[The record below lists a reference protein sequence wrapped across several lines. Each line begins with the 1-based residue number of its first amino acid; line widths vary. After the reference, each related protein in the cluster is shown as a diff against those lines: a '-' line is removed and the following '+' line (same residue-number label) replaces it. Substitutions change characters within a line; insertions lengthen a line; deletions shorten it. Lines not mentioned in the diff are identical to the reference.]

1 MLGRISLY
9 VMAAFYVAAGINHF
23 INPEIYIGITPP
35 WLPFQ
40 TSLVYIS
47 GGVEVAGG
55 LLLLSSRTL
64 NIGAWI
70 IIGLLLAVF
79 PANIQMAINY
89 YAVGHSMLWLALLR
103 LPFQLVL
110 IGWAWKFTK

>member
-1 MLGRISLY
+1 MRSRISLY
-9 VMAAFYVAAGINHF
+9 IMAAIYVAAGINHF
-23 INPEIYIGITPP
+23 INPEIYIGIMPP

-40 TSLVYIS
+40 TELVYIS

-55 LLLLSSRTL
+55 VLLLPAASR

-89 YAVGHSMLWLALLR
+89 YATKHPMLWLPLLR
-103 LPFQLVL
+103 LPFQFVL
-110 IGWAWKFTK
+110 IWWAWYFTK